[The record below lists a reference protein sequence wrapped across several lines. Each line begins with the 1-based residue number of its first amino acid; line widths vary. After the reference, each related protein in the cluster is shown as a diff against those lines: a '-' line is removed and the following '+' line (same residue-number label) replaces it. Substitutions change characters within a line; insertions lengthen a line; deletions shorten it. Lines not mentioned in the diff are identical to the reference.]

1 MCALLA
7 LSFVFFCIS
16 AHGMI
21 IKCLPAKK
29 LNAGMDKSIEES
41 YIRAI
46 DSCSRYFINDY
57 TAINIINEEIQAY
70 FYGQKNLDD
79 VIAIIN
85 NRVSL
90 LQDERG

>member
-29 LNAGMDKSIEES
+29 LNAGIEMDKISLNQHVEIER
-41 YIRAI
+41 YIVVGKYYP
-46 DSCSRYFINDY
+46 SEKTNYHTY
-57 TAINIINEEIQAY
+57 IIGIP
-70 FYGQKNLDD
+70 
-79 VIAIIN
+79 
-85 NRVSL
+85 
-90 LQDERG
+90 DEN